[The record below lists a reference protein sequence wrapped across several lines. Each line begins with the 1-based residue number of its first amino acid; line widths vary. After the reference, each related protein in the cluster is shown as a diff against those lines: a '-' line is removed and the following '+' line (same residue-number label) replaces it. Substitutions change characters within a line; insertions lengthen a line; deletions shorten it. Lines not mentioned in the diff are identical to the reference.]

1 MRNDQIFVLLLVVL
15 LPLTGCFD
23 GGGIGDAEAQD
34 TSSGDDSSSADT
46 VVTMPAVMTISIN
59 EGQTQTITLNGTTL
73 LLETVHKQDGSG
85 YWRTNQYSVEMSMT
99 CDNGFSMDRFWLGGG
114 NNEYLPNLPN
124 VECDI
129 EMNTQPANSETPQT
143 ATILTFSEAILSG
156 IE

>member
-1 MRNDQIFVLLLVVL
+1 MRKDQIFVLMLVVL

>member
-1 MRNDQIFVLLLVVL
+1 MRKDQIFVLMLVVL

-23 GGGIGDAEAQD
+23 GGGIGDADAQD
-34 TSSGDDSSSADT
+34 TSSEDDSSSADT
-46 VVTMPAVMTISIN
+46 VVTMPAVITISIN

-85 YWRTNQYSVEMSMT
+85 YWRTNQYNVEMSMT
-99 CDNGFSMDRFWLGGG
+99 CDNGFTMDRFWLDGG
-114 NNEYLPNLPN
+114 NNEYLPNLPD